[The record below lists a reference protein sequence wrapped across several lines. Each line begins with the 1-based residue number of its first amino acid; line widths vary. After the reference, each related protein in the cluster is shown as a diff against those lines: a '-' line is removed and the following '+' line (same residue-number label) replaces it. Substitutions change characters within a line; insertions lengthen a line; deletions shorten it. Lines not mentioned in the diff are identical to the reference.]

1 VTIEAAEGAPT
12 ITFSRSLGEPRL
24 AGEGLLGRYERPRYR
39 LSTVRVRDGWQLQLS
54 RFVWCF
60 LGALFLLSLA
70 GSPVFGQQFEN
81 QLAWVDNSNNED
93 GFRLERKLGPT
104 GNYAAL
110 TTVGTNTE
118 TYADTAVNSGVTYC
132 YRVKAFN
139 AAGES
144 GYTNE
149 VCAMPS
155 LAASTS
161 PPPATSSTSSP
172 APGSSETASA
182 PAATGGGGGCFIAT
196 AAFGSPLAPQ
206 VQLLREVR
214 DRYLLPYSP
223 GRIAVQAY
231 YAVSPPI
238 ADVISRSETLRAIVR
253 FSLIPILGWAA
264 LALSSPAIGFGI
276 PVLPVIAGVLLIA
289 RRSRQR

>member
-1 VTIEAAEGAPT
+1 LRKRFAPAPNPSLDAMSHSLQRADAGSSAGCRTCFDDVCVRSVTIEAAEGAPT

-110 TTVGTNTE
+110 TTVGPNTVIPMKF
-118 TYADTAVNSGVTYC
+118 ARCRALQLPRAHRPRRRAPRAPRPV
-132 YRVKAFN
+132 RARRPARRPQR
-139 AAGES
+139 AA
-144 GYTNE
+144 
-149 VCAMPS
+149 AA
-155 LAASTS
+155 AAS
-161 PPPATSSTSSP
+161 
-172 APGSSETASA
+172 
-182 PAATGGGGGCFIAT
+182 
-196 AAFGSPLAPQ
+196 
-206 VQLLREVR
+206 LLR
-214 DRYLLPYSP
+214 
-223 GRIAVQAY
+223 
-231 YAVSPPI
+231 
-238 ADVISRSETLRAIVR
+238 
-253 FSLIPILGWAA
+253 
-264 LALSSPAIGFGI
+264 
-276 PVLPVIAGVLLIA
+276 
-289 RRSRQR
+289 RRSGHPWRRRSSSFARSATDTSCPIRLGE